1 LPSILRYV
9 TWRIIRNWSQYNHEF
24 YTIFR
29 SDIVADYA
37 EDSSENSSDEN
48 SSGVDENYDP
58 RGELF
63 DDESSSTD
71 GKV

>member
-1 LPSILRYV
+1 MPSILRYV
-9 TWRIIRNWSQYNHEF
+9 TWRIIRNWSQDNHEF
-24 YTIFR
+24 YTNFR
-29 SDIVADYA
+29 LDIVADYA
-37 EDSSENSSDEN
+37 EDSSDFDEN

-63 DDESSSTD
+63 DDESSSND